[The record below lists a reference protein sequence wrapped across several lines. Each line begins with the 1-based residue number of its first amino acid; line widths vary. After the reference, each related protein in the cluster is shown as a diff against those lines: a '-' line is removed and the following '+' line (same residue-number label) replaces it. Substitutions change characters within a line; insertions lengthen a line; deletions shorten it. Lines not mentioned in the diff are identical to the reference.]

1 MKVTIDI
8 PDTTLAVFVSMMWD
22 GFEVYKMG
30 TYVLDTDEIRS
41 GKTIKLPRKEVE
53 ERKEQCE

>member
-8 PDTTLAVFVSMMWD
+8 PDTTMAVFVSVMWD
-22 GFEVYKMG
+22 GFAVYKMG
-30 TYVLDTDEIRS
+30 TYALDTDEIRS

-53 ERKEQCE
+53 ERKEQ